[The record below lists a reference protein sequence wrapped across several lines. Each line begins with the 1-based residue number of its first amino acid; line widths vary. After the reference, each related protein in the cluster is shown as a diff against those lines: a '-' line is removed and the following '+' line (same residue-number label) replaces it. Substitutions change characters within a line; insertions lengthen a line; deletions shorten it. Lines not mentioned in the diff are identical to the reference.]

1 MVSKQETDILIA
13 PLIPEVLSCP
23 VLVILI

>member
-13 PLIPEVLSCP
+13 SLIPEVLSCP